1 MKKIV
6 CIIAS
11 LTAIVSCGN
20 GNNKKAAAS
29 ADETLRE
36 NRVELLV
43 FYGAQRCATC
53 RAIEAQSSELMESDF
68 AEDLAGGLLVYRTV
82 DMTTAE
88 GEALADHYEVASS
101 SLLLVQHLGD
111 KETVNNLTGMAFL
124 NARNQPE
131 VFKEDL
137 SKEVRGLLNITPPS
151 ACCEISAD
159 GE

>member
-1 MKKIV
+1 
-6 CIIAS
+6 
-11 LTAIVSCGN
+11 
-20 GNNKKAAAS
+20 
-29 ADETLRE
+29 
-36 NRVELLV
+36 
-43 FYGAQRCATC
+43 
-53 RAIEAQSSELMESDF
+53 MESDF
-68 AEDLAGGLLVYRTV
+68 AEDLAGGLLVYRTL

-159 GE
+159 GK